1 MHGRKSRP
9 KYRRKDEQYDE
20 QTLSGTGR
28 CVFHLKFLKM
38 LLCLDN
44 TSKIVLIIKLTKMR
58 NDLKQPAAT

>member
-20 QTLSGTGR
+20 QTLSGTSR

-38 LLCLDN
+38 LLCLEN
-44 TSKIVLIIKLTKMR
+44 TSKIVLIIKLTEMR